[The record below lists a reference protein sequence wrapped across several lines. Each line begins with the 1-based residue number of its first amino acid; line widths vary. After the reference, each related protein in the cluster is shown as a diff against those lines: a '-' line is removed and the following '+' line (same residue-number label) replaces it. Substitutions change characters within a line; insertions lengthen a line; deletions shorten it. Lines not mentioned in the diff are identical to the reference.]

1 MKSVLR
7 HKIAAIVLTVAMAI
21 AVTPATVFASAPA
34 PDPNS
39 ATGDSLVDPATRQV
53 LTDLYDSASAFL
65 VIHQGEL
72 ADDVRIYLETQR
84 AHAYDVLM
92 HGGYEGHNQSISEMR
107 VALCIAQASLTGA
120 QPDPNAEP
128 NYVIGSAAY
137 NRTHPLLVSQ
147 DMANTIAN
155 IYANTRN
162 LPAEMI
168 QERLLGNFVDRIYV
182 AALGRSSD
190 EAGRAYWV
198 NSIISGERTADDV
211 IITILQSQEFNGRN
225 LSDEAY
231 VTALYKVFF
240 DRTPDTQGLNNWVGV
255 LQSGTS
261 RADLVETITT
271 TQEWHNICSYY
282 GL

>member
-1 MKSVLR
+1 MKHLR
-7 HKIAAIVLTVAMAI
+7 TKIAAIVLTAAMAI
-21 AVTPATVFASAPA
+21 AIVPATAFAAAPA
-34 PDPNS
+34 PDPDT
-39 ATGDSLVDPATRQV
+39 ATGDSLVDPNTRQV
-53 LTDLYDSASAFL
+53 LLDYYDSASAFL

-72 ADDVRIYLETQR
+72 ADDVRIYLETMR

-92 HGGYEGHNQSISEMR
+92 HGGYEGHNESIAEMR
-107 VALCIAQASLTGA
+107 VALSVAQAYANGR

-128 NYVIGSAAY
+128 EFVIGSEAY

-147 DMANTIAN
+147 DMANSIAWT
-155 IYANTRN
+155 YATSRD

-168 QERLLGNFVDRIYV
+168 QQRILGLFVDRIYT
-182 AALGRSSD
+182 AALGRPSD
-190 EAGRAYWV
+190 EAGRTYWV
-198 NSIISGERTADDV
+198 NSIISGERTANDV
-211 IITILQSQEFNGRN
+211 IITILQSQEFVGIN
-225 LSDEAY
+225 LSDQAY

-240 DRTPDTQGLNNWVGV
+240 DRSPDTQGLNNWVGV

-261 RADLVETITT
+261 REDLVRTFTT